1 MRLTEQYKNRLKQL
15 AGLKE
20 LDSKSPQHIALKKT
34 TNKKYKPSQQ
44 PTGSIVGCTNPAA
57 INYNPNATQ
66 PCKAGDADWYIM
78 DDGYLYNDPAT
89 WFSNPISGQPI
100 AAINYSNECCL
111 YDCSNY
117 EEWPGN
123 NTAAWGPA
131 CGELW
136 TQMYCEFGPAVSLS
150 NGETYDWGGVQVANS
165 YASMCEACASGNEG
179 CPDDCYFFA
188 DTVQQYGVDEQ
199 TFCQKCSDGSWP
211 PSISIHCDC
220 CTSGELRWACSNDA
234 LVGGT
239 YDPQTG
245 ASIGA
250 ETFGECVSSYNPDF
264 PYSSQEEC
272 EAQSS
277 CTP

>member
-57 INYNPNATQ
+57 INYNP
-66 PCKAGDADWYIM
+66 
-78 DDGYLYNDPAT
+78 
-89 WFSNPISGQPI
+89 
-100 AAINYSNECCL
+100 NECCL

-220 CTSGELRWACSNDA
+220 CTSGELRWACSSDA